1 MVDDQG
7 FEFLEHTSDAKF
19 RAWGRT
25 LEEAFISAGRALF
38 ALMVDT
44 GKIRKEDHGVKLH
57 LEAESPE
64 WLLFEW
70 LSELLYQFEVDD
82 IIFTA
87 FDLTIKKEDDLYIL
101 DATGYGARRDPA
113 RIAIELYVKAITLHD
128 LCIVHDQEQVSVEV
142 VVDV

>member
-1 MVDDQG
+1 MGDEEG
-7 FEFLEHTSDAKF
+7 FEFLDHISDAKF

-44 GKIRKEDHGVKLH
+44 GNIERDLEVKLH

-70 LSELLYQFEVDD
+70 LSELLYQFEVEEL
-82 IIFTA
+82 IFTA
-87 FDLTIKKEDDLYIL
+87 FDLTIKKEGDLYIL
-101 DATGYGARRDPA
+101 DATCYGARYDPA
-113 RIAIELYVKAITLHD
+113 KVAIEHYVKAITLHD
-128 LCIVHDQEQVSVEV
+128 LRIVYEEERVSVEV